1 MKFLCTVVLF
11 LTIFSA
17 GAIAIAQ
24 QRPCGRSA
32 SITIRFEDESYI
44 TDTWVSGNG
53 RQALAVYIE
62 FGREKTSLVLH
73 VSPEMAA
80 TLKYGDK
87 VLAEGNIICTQQG
100 AHSFRISSVTR

>member
-1 MKFLCTVVLF
+1 MKFLCAVILFFTLSASTV
-11 LTIFSA
+11 
-17 GAIAIAQ
+17 AIAQ
-24 QRPCGRSA
+24 QKPCSKSA
-32 SITIRFEDESYI
+32 SIGIRYEEEKYI
-44 TDTWVSGNG
+44 TDTWISGNG
-53 RQALAVYIE
+53 RQALAVYKE

-80 TLKYGDK
+80 TLKIGDK